1 MMGSMAAGVAE
12 VVAAVVEVGSAR
24 QFEELLHLRAK
35 SFLVV
40 HFWAPWTHGASDE
53 RCGGRASREHSQVSI
68 MKKYF

>member
-40 HFWAPWTHGASDE
+40 HFWAP
-53 RCGGRASREHSQVSI
+53 
-68 MKKYF
+68 